1 MTVAGA
7 VAVCRCAFVL
17 VQVAPLCPEHIE
29 NIFGDADLH
38 LSERLWPEIETD
50 GDKLTDLHVWRLGPG
65 PPAAVMSVR
74 TTRTFKPRM
83 DRRLRHFAMLSHV
96 AVEVHSL

>member
-1 MTVAGA
+1 M
-7 VAVCRCAFVL
+7 
-17 VQVAPLCPEHIE
+17 QVAPLCQEHKE

-74 TTRTFKPRM
+74 T
-83 DRRLRHFAMLSHV
+83 DQNLEAEDYRRLRHFAMLST
-96 AVEVHSL
+96 SPSKFTRFDKR